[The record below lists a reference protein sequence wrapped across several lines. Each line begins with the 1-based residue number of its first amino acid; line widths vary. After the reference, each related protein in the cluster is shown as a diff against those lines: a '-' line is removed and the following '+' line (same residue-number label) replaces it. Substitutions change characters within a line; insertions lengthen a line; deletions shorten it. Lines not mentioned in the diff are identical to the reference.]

1 MGNRLDAGM
10 YFKDPFKFE
19 FVIFIIGKEKL
30 NMPLLSTKVIIS
42 HWDFPVKMFVLFSYF
57 VFISGIEK
65 IGEGNGTPL
74 EYSCLENPMDRGAW

>member
-1 MGNRLDAGM
+1 M
-10 YFKDPFKFE
+10 YFKDSFKFE
-19 FVIFIIGKEKL
+19 FVIFIIGKEKS

-65 IGEGNGTPL
+65 ISIIYTTIKNIYIL
-74 EYSCLENPMDRGAW
+74 IY